1 MPDILLR
8 LTWAFITSTR
18 MELAGLDGEIAWGMN
33 FSNLG
38 TKISYTEG
46 SDKQFIPANFR
57 IGARYSLDLDEY
69 NSLTA
74 SIDLNK
80 LLVPTPPIDYVDSVD
95 ADGNPVIQYGMKAPA
110 SIPMSWIQSFYD
122 APERLSGRNA
132 ARLCISGGLEYWYSK
147 QFAIRAGYFHESQKS
162 RVTAQYFACRNWNE
176 AERFFYRFF
185 LSHFHLREEQS
196 PCQYHAVHTGIEFQ

>member
-1 MPDILLR
+1 MDIGR
-8 LTWAFITSTR
+8 NS
-18 MELAGLDGEIAWGMN
+18 GEFAWGVN

-46 SDKQFIPANFR
+46 SDKQFIPANMR

-80 LLVPTPPIDYVDSVD
+80 LLVPTPPIYYVDSVD
-95 ADGNPVIQYGMKAPA
+95 ANDNPVIQYGMKAPS

-122 APERLSGRNA
+122 APNGF
-132 ARLCISGGLEYWYSK
+132 SK
-147 QFAIRAGYFHESQKS
+147 K
-162 RVTAQYFACRNWNE
+162 
-176 AERFFYRFF
+176 
-185 LSHFHLREEQS
+185 
-196 PCQYHAVHTGIEFQ
+196 